1 MCKRI
6 SKTTFETK
14 TGIPIEVKF
23 PSNVDYICAM
33 SIKYIS
39 DMNFRVVI
47 PIEKHHWEDDLCVK
61 Q

>member
-23 PSNVDYICAM
+23 PSKVDYICAM

-39 DMNFRVVI
+39 DMMFRVVI
-47 PIEKHHWEDDLCVK
+47 PIE
-61 Q
+61 